1 MFLLI
6 GMLFHRS
13 SSLHSVGQSR
23 GTRDCLSLSDR
34 RDARPTIN
42 TRRTALT
49 LDLQSIIQVTLK
61 LRLGPN

>member
-13 SSLHSVGQSR
+13 SSLYSVGQSR
-23 GTRDCLSLSDR
+23 GTQDCLSFLDT

-42 TRRTALT
+42 TKRTALT
-49 LDLQSIIQVTLK
+49 LGLRSIIQITLK
-61 LRLGPN
+61 LRLGSN